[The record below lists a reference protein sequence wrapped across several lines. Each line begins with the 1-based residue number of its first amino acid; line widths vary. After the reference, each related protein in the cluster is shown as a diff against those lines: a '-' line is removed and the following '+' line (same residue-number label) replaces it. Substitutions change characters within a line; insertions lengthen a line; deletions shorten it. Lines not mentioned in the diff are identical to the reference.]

1 MMRLFPLSS
10 IAAAL
15 AIAGCA
21 QAPTVPV
28 PVATTALRATVTPD
42 NHCTVEAYGKTYTS
56 VGQVRGALLPSFT
69 GTENNAGLHAIGCW
83 VALPDGS
90 DGELVV
96 IFSGNS
102 YQLPFSTGTFQPR
115 TEATWGTNDMMAN
128 VSFRSALHPH
138 EKLITIDQSSGTV
151 TVTAAA
157 NGNRTIKLDVTTYP
171 YVI

>member
-1 MMRLFPLSS
+1 M
-10 IAAAL
+10 AAAL
-15 AIAGCA
+15 AVAGCA
-21 QAPTVPV
+21 REPAAPVQLATVP
-28 PVATTALRATVTPD
+28 LRATVTAD

-83 VALPDGS
+83 VSLPDGS

-115 TEATWGTNDMMAN
+115 YEAPYGTNDMIAT

-138 EKLITIDQSSGTV
+138 EKLVTIDQSTGTV
-151 TVTAAA
+151 IVDAAPDGA
-157 NGNRTIKLDVTTYP
+157 RTIRLDVTAYQ
-171 YVI
+171 YQI